1 MYCAV
6 GILHKDKNTWVI
18 FITNNMSM
26 YCVLGQHKKHKYVNT
41 KLTQNIKNSSNLPNI
56 ILGFV
61 LGRVRDKTSQSKY
74 PRLSPRKLSIE
85 Y

>member
-18 FITNNMSM
+18 FFYYKQHVN
-26 YCVLGQHKKHKYVNT
+26 VLRARS
-41 KLTQNIKNSSNLPNI
+41 TQKTQICEHEAYLEYKNSSNLPNI

-61 LGRVRDKTSQSKY
+61 LGRVRDKTS
-74 PRLSPRKLSIE
+74 
-85 Y
+85 